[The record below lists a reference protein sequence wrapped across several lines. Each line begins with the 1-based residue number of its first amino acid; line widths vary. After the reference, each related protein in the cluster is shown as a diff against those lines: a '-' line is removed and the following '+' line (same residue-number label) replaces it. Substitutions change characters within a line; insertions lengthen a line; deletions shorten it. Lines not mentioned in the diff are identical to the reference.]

1 MGIESVVDYVKILA
15 EYNLEVCSQ
24 ICQSGYLHHLGG
36 HGAAGGEDPGRQPD
50 GVCHQTQSK
59 RQQYHGA
66 KCTLIDSL
74 VQFDYT
80 LKGHS
85 QV

>member
-1 MGIESVVDYVKILA
+1 MG
-15 EYNLEVCSQ
+15 
-24 ICQSGYLHHLGG
+24 
-36 HGAAGGEDPGRQPD
+36 GGEDPGRQPE

-74 VQFDYT
+74 VQFDYSEHI

-85 QV
+85 QVQRGKTHSVGEFSTVQLL